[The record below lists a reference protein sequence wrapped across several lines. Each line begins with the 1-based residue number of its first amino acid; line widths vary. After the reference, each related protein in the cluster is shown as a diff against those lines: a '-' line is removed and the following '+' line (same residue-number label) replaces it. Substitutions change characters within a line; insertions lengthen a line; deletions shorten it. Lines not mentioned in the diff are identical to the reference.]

1 MIDLLREAPLG
12 QAIRWITNNRLL
24 QYPEEKPDFELP
36 LQYTSVLNA
45 SENLKEMVI
54 TPLESHLA
62 VSGLL
67 GNKHTLDTE
76 TLPGVEEDLERL
88 GMVRSQSTFRTA
100 PYSNERF
107 QAEQQLDVGRTRSIP
122 IIPQKTTDG
131 VILVDWYTTDDPAN
145 PQNWSSLK
153 KGFIVFIISL
163 YTWVAYVGSSL
174 FAPSEGGVEEHFGV
188 GPITAELGLSL
199 FVLAYGVGPLLFGPL
214 SEIPIIGRNPIY
226 YLTFFMYWVLSFPTA
241 VVDHFGGLLALRF
254 FQGFFGSPA
263 VANGGA
269 TFGDIFSLIYVPY
282 GLCWWVFA
290 AWGGPAL
297 GPLIGGFAVMGKGWR
312 WPLWEI
318 VWMSSP
324 MLLLLLCWMPETL
337 TSNILLRRAK
347 RLRKLTGNLRLQA
360 QSEIDQRNLTASGIL
375 ASALIKPVEIML
387 KDPAILFVNIYTAF
401 FYGTYYTFF
410 EVFPLVFPPFYGFN
424 LGETGVAFL
433 SCQIGALIGILGYFA
448 YLHWYMIPDN
458 IKHGLREQEH
468 RLVPAIVGSF
478 FLPVGLF
485 IFAWTANSKI
495 HWIVP
500 LIGVVIFVTGMFWI
514 LQALFVYIPFS
525 YPKYA
530 ASLFAGNDISR
541 AATAAGCIQFARPLF
556 INLGIHKGVSV
567 LAGLS
572 VIGIPGTIA
581 MYAYGKQLR
590 SRSKFAQS

>member
-1 MIDLLREAPLG
+1 MYDLIREAPLG
-12 QAIRWITNNRLL
+12 QAIRWITKGRLL
-24 QYPEEKPDFELP
+24 QYPEEKLDFKIP
-36 LQYTSVLNA
+36 LQYITELNA
-45 SENLKEMVI
+45 SEKIKEPRKAAPQSNL
-54 TPLESHLA
+54 A
-62 VSGLL
+62 DSGSA
-67 GNKHTLDTE
+67 GIYHTMNIDSLNDA
-76 TLPGVEEDLERL
+76 EEDLEGL
-88 GMVRSQSTFRTA
+88 GMVRSMSTFRSA

-107 QAEQQLDVGRTRSIP
+107 QAELQLDIRRTKTIP
-122 IIPQKTTDG
+122 IIPLKTADG
-131 VILVDWYTTDDPAN
+131 IILVDWYTTDDPAN
-145 PQNWSSLK
+145 PQNWSSSK
-153 KGFIVFIISL
+153 KIFIVFVISI
-163 YTWVAYVGSSL
+163 YTWVAYVGSSI
-174 FAPSEGGVEEHFGV
+174 FAPSEGGVEEDFGV
-188 GPITAELGLSL
+188 SPIAAELGLSL

-214 SEIPIIGRNPIY
+214 SEIPIIGRNPVY

-241 VVDHFGGLLALRF
+241 VVDKFGGLLALRF

-269 TFGDIFSLIYVPY
+269 TFGDIFSLIYIPY

-297 GPLIGGFAVMGKGWR
+297 GPLIGGFAASAKGWR

-324 MLLLLLCWMPETL
+324 MLLLLLCLMPETS
-337 TSNILLRRAK
+337 TPNILLRRAK
-347 RLRKLTGNLRLQA
+347 RLRKLTGNSRLQA
-360 QSEIDQRNLTASGIL
+360 QSEIDQRSLTASSIL
-375 ASALIKPVEIML
+375 VSALIKPVEIMI
-387 KDPAILFVNIYTAF
+387 KDPAVLFVNIYTAY

-424 LGETGVAFL
+424 LGETGMAFL
-433 SCQIGALIGILGYFA
+433 SCQIGALIGILAYFA

-485 IFAWTANSKI
+485 MFAWTANTHI
-495 HWIVP
+495 HFIVP

-556 INLGIHKGVSV
+556 INLGIHKGVTV

-590 SRSKFAQS
+590 ARSKFAQS

>member
-1 MIDLLREAPLG
+1 MYDLIREAPLG
-12 QAIRWITNNRLL
+12 QAVRWITKGRLL
-24 QYPEEKPDFELP
+24 QYPEEKPDFEIP
-36 LQYTSVLNA
+36 LQYATALNA
-45 SENLKEMVI
+45 REKTMELNNDRLQPDL
-54 TPLESHLA
+54 TF
-62 VSGLL
+62 SGLDE
-67 GNKHTLDTE
+67 NNQATDTE
-76 TLPGVEEDLERL
+76 LLHGVEEDLEGL
-88 GMVRSQSTFRTA
+88 GMVRSMSTYRSA

-107 QAEQQLDVGRTRSIP
+107 QAEQQLDIGRTKSIP
-122 IIPQKTTDG
+122 IIPQKTSDG
-131 VILVDWYTTDDPAN
+131 IILVDWYTTDDPAN
-145 PQNWSSLK
+145 PQNWSSVK
-153 KGFIVFIISL
+153 KIFIVFVISI
-163 YTWVAYVGSSL
+163 YTWVAYVGSSI

-188 GPITAELGLSL
+188 SPIAAELGLSL

-214 SEIPIIGRNPIY
+214 SEIPIIGRNPVY

-241 VVDHFGGLLALRF
+241 VVDNFGGLLALRF

-269 TFGDIFSLIYVPY
+269 TFGDIFSLIYIPY

-297 GPLIGGFAVMGKGWR
+297 GPLIGGFAASAKGWR

-324 MLLLLLCWMPETL
+324 MLLLLLCLMPETS
-337 TSNILLRRAK
+337 TPNILLRRAK
-347 RLRKLTGNLRLQA
+347 RLRKVTGNPRLQA
-360 QSEIDQRNLTASGIL
+360 QSEIDQRNLTASSIL
-375 ASALIKPVEIML
+375 ASALIKPIEIMI
-387 KDPAILFVNIYTAF
+387 KDPAVLFVNIYTAY

-433 SCQIGALIGILGYFA
+433 SCQVGALIAILAYFA

-485 IFAWTANSKI
+485 MFAWTANTHI

-556 INLGIHKGVSV
+556 INLGVHKGVTV

-572 VIGIPGTIA
+572 IIGIPGTIA
-581 MYAYGKQLR
+581 IYAYGKQLR
-590 SRSKFAQS
+590 ARSKFAQS